1 MKKVFKG
8 MGIVAATIFSIIP
21 YAIFGMAL
29 YTNAFPI
36 EVKAGIKWVE
46 VERDSYYFSPDD
58 AAALSRE
65 YPERWCYNYDTDQ
78 FWENYTRTFYWKGF
92 DVSFIYT

>member
-1 MKKVFKG
+1 MKKIFKAII
-8 MGIVAATIFSIIP
+8 IVAA
-21 YAIFGMAL
+21 AIFAMIL

-36 EVKAGIKWVE
+36 EVNAGTKWIE
-46 VERDSYYFSPDD
+46 IERDFCSPDD

-92 DVSFIYT
+92 EVDFIYK

>member
-1 MKKVFKG
+1 MKKIFKAII
-8 MGIVAATIFSIIP
+8 IVAVAMF
-21 YAIFGMAL
+21 AMVL

-36 EVKAGIKWVE
+36 EVKAGTKWVE
-46 VERDSYYFSPDD
+46 LERDISITPDD
-58 AAALSRE
+58 AAELSRE

-92 DVSFIYT
+92 EIDFIYT

>member
-8 MGIVAATIFSIIP
+8 IFIVAA
-21 YAIFGMAL
+21 AIFAMIL

-36 EVKAGIKWVE
+36 QVKAGTKWVE
-46 VERDSYYFSPDD
+46 VGRDSYFSPDD

>member
-1 MKKVFKG
+1 MKKVFKVI
-8 MGIVAATIFSIIP
+8 GIIAA
-21 YAIFGMAL
+21 AIFGMIL

-36 EVKAGIKWVE
+36 EVKAGTKWIE
-46 VERDSYYFSPDD
+46 VERDSYFSPDD

-92 DVSFIYT
+92 EIDFIYT